1 MACQDF
7 VSRASD
13 FQDFDRIP
21 VDKYGLMKSD
31 DKFLEIHQAGK
42 KHFYKFTFW
51 KVWTLITS
59 TETANLDLA
68 NT

>member
-31 DKFLEIHQAGK
+31 DKFLEIH
-42 KHFYKFTFW
+42 
-51 KVWTLITS
+51 V
-59 TETANLDLA
+59 
-68 NT
+68 